1 MINDIFRP
9 VRDLLDLRDYVMMSN
24 AVDTEG
30 KLYDDVV
37 ERFEALKMLEPSLR
51 GLVDVCV
58 ASGMECAELYEVIGL
73 IGLEGAR

>member
-9 VRDLLDLRDYVMMSN
+9 VRDLLDLRDYVMLSN

-51 GLVDVCV
+51 GLVEVCV

>member
-37 ERFEALKMLEPSLR
+37 ERFNALRMLEPSLH
-51 GLVDVCV
+51 GLVQDCL
-58 ASGMECAELYEVIGL
+58 AAGMQSKALDKVIEL
-73 IGLEGAR
+73 IGLEGA